1 MTPQL
6 TRRRFLATSG
16 AVVTVG
22 TAGCLGSSSGSDATG
37 AGEMSLDEPLS
48 VSGVHQYNSPG
59 CSCCEQYA
67 SYLRDNV
74 SGSVTDTVPDDI
86 ATIKREHGVP
96 EALESCHTTIVGDYV
111 VEGHVP
117 APAIATLHEESPSI
131 DGIAL
136 PGMPAGSPGMGGEKF
151 ATFVVREFTDGDAGD
166 SFAEF

>member
-16 AVVTVG
+16 AVLTVG
-22 TAGCLGSSSGSDATG
+22 TTGCLGSPSGGNT
-37 AGEMSLDEPLS
+37 GEMSLDEPLS
-48 VSGVHQYNSPG
+48 VSEVQQYNSPS

-86 ATIKREHGVP
+86 TTVKRERGVP

-117 APAIATLHEESPSI
+117 APAIATLLDESPSI

-136 PGMPAGSPGMGGEKF
+136 PGMPAGSPGMGGEK
-151 ATFVVREFTDGDAGD
+151 TEPFVVRKFTDGDAGGT
-166 SFAEF
+166 FTEI